1 MGVWVLPITMR
12 YGWDLESE
20 WVHSFVEVAVDI
32 GLKKPNFDAV
42 RYGKGVTNSLLWWL
56 TLPIVLTVIL

>member
-1 MGVWVLPITMR
+1 MR
-12 YGWDLESE
+12 YGWDLERE

-32 GLKKPNFDAV
+32 GLKKPNSDAV
-42 RYGKGVTNSLLWWL
+42 RYGKGTTNSLLWWL

>member
-1 MGVWVLPITMR
+1 MR
-12 YGWDLESE
+12 YGWDLECE

-32 GLKKPNFDAV
+32 GFKQPNFDAV

-56 TLPIVLTVIL
+56 TLRIVLTVIL